1 MSDCKA
7 IIEAVKRAGFQ
18 LKNIGSKDEPYYILI
33 KE

>member
-1 MSDCKA
+1 MDCKA
-7 IIEAVKRAGFQ
+7 IEDAINRAGFI